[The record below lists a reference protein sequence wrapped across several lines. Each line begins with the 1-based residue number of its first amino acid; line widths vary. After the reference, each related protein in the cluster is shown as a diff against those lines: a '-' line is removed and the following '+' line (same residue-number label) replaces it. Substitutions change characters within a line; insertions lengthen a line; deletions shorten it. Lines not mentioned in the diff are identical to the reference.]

1 MSEHSPSPTPGRAI
15 YGFVLYLGAFV
26 GLGLF
31 LIWAYVPDE
40 WLHAVGLNYWPQK
53 YWAVAAP
60 TYLCM
65 TIVFLVVFYVAY
77 NFMLTPPLDS
87 IHTITDEY
95 AKPVTKRKL
104 PVGSVPPIG
113 DLSIEEV
120 NTALYTG
127 HLPES

>member
-31 LIWAYVPDE
+31 LIWAYVPDQ
-40 WLHAVGLNYWPQK
+40 WLHAAGLNYWPQK

-60 TYLCM
+60 TYFCL
-65 TIVFLVVFYVAY
+65 TIVFLGIFYVSY

-95 AKPVTKRKL
+95 AKPVTEMKL
-104 PVGSVPPIG
+104 PIGSVPPIG
-113 DLSIEEV
+113 DISIEEV
-120 NTALYTG
+120 NAALYSG
-127 HLPES
+127 HILRG